1 MLPVTPMSVGKS
13 TEQLLGEAGEF
24 YYDLALSSNPA
35 TLKAL
40 YEIAEPG
47 HVLFGTDY
55 PNAPAQAIYRFT
67 RFLEGFQLGP
77 EALSAVF
84 MESASSLFPRLRQY
98 Q

>member
-13 TEQLLGEAGEF
+13 TEQLLAEASEF

-40 YEIAEPG
+40 YEIAKSG

-55 PNAPAQAIYRFT
+55 PNAPSQAIHDFT
-67 RFLEGFQLGP
+67 AFLEGFEPGP
-77 EALSAVF
+77 EPLSAVLT
-84 MESASSLFPRLRQY
+84 ESALDLFPRLRQY